1 MRRHHRRSHRRF
13 SSARAYGK
21 ENPTGIEWLLIGLGT
36 LTAAGIV
43 YTIYEASQLNAA
55 YAATLPAGST
65 PVTANEQAWLQTP
78 AGQQAVMNLPSIFQP
93 YASNLAAI

>member
-1 MRRHHRRSHRRF
+1 MRRRHHRRRRF

-43 YTIYEASQLNAA
+43 YTVYQASQLNAA
-55 YAATLPAGST
+55 YAATLPAGTT
-65 PVTANEQAWLQTP
+65 PVTADEQAWLQTP
-78 AGQQAVMNLPSIFQP
+78 AGQQAIANLPSVLQP